1 MLKFLIPTNIG
12 DITIII
18 PNHFKL
24 FIMRFVLIR
33 KSVLARK
40 DEEIRELGNRVI
52 ELQTALDA
60 KKPRRG
66 KDGKF
71 VSKKAN

>member
-40 DEEIRELGNRVI
+40 DE
-52 ELQTALDA
+52 D
-60 KKPRRG
+60 
-66 KDGKF
+66 
-71 VSKKAN
+71 